1 MNSIRKLLVPVSMA
15 IGLLW
20 ILAIPAAAQ
29 NHAIAGKVTDEKG
42 QPVADAQITIQQ
54 TDVVRSITTKTNK
67 KGEYQYL
74 LGMQAGMYRVVVR
87 KAGYE
92 PQYQEHIRPA
102 LGETAQ
108 VDFKLEPGK
117 DHKLPFEM
125 TAAEQEQLKAENA
138 QIGKTKQFSAEAKAH
153 FEQGVQLSNQ
163 EKYAEAVDEF
173 NKALEK
179 DAKQFAIFDHLAD
192 AYSKMGK
199 NDEALAAYEKAIA
212 LDPNNVELLTNMGI
226 VLNKMGKVPES
237 QEAFKKAAALG
248 AASDPASAAQ
258 SFYNLGV
265 TMFNSNHV
273 DDAVDS
279 FKKAIAADP
288 TFAEAYFQMGICLSA
303 KTETMPA
310 AIEAMK
316 KYIEIGKKPDQIE
329 VAKQMITAMGGK

>member
-54 TDVVRSITTKTNK
+54 TDVVRSVTTKTNK

-125 TAAEQEQLKAENA
+125 TAAELEQFKAENA
-138 QIGKTKQFSAEAKAH
+138 QIGKTKQFSAEVKAH
-153 FEQGVQLSNQ
+153 FDQGVLLSDQ
-163 EKYAEAVDEF
+163 GKYAEAVDEF

-179 DAKQFAIFDHLAD
+179 DSKQPGILARLGD
-192 AYSKMGK
+192 ADSKMGK
-199 NDEALAAYEKAIA
+199 NEDALAAYEKAVA
-212 LDPNNVELLTNMGI
+212 LEPTNAELLINMG
-226 VLNKMGKVPES
+226 VLLNKMGKVAES
-237 QEAFKKAAALG
+237 QEAFKKAAA
-248 AASDPASAAQ
+248 ANPSSSAQ
-258 SFYNLGV
+258 SFYDLGV
-265 TMFNSNHV
+265 TMFNSGHT
-273 DDAVDS
+273 DEAVDS

-288 TFAEAYFQMGICLSA
+288 NSAEAYFQLGICLSA

-316 KYIEIGKKPDQIE
+316 KYIEIGKKPDQID
-329 VAKQMITAMGGK
+329 VAKLLIKEMGGK

>member
-54 TDVVRSITTKTNK
+54 TDVVRSVTTKTNK

-125 TAAEQEQLKAENA
+125 TAAELEQFKAENA
-138 QIGKTKQFSAEAKAH
+138 QIGKTKQFSAEVKAH
-153 FEQGVQLSNQ
+153 FDQGVLLSDQ
-163 EKYAEAVDEF
+163 GKYAEAVDEF

-179 DAKQFAIFDHLAD
+179 DSKQPGILARLGD
-192 AYSKMGK
+192 ADSKMGK
-199 NDEALAAYEKAIA
+199 NEDALAAYEKAVA
-212 LDPNNVELLTNMGI
+212 LDPTNAELLINMG
-226 VLNKMGKVPES
+226 VLLNKMGKVAES
-237 QEAFKKAAALG
+237 QEAFKKAAA
-248 AASDPASAAQ
+248 ANPSSSAQ
-258 SFYNLGV
+258 SFYDLGV
-265 TMFNSNHV
+265 TMFNSGHT
-273 DDAVDS
+273 DEAVDS

-288 TFAEAYFQMGICLSA
+288 NSAEAYFQLGICLSA

-316 KYIEIGKKPDQIE
+316 KYIEIGKKPDQID
-329 VAKQMITAMGGK
+329 VAKQLIKEMGGK

>member
-54 TDVVRSITTKTNK
+54 TDVVRSVTTKTNK

-125 TAAEQEQLKAENA
+125 TAAELEQFKAENA
-138 QIGKTKQFSAEAKAH
+138 QIGKTKQFSAEVKAH
-153 FEQGVQLSNQ
+153 FDQGVLLSDQ
-163 EKYAEAVDEF
+163 GKYAEAVDEF

-179 DAKQFAIFDHLAD
+179 DSKQPGILARLGD
-192 AYSKMGK
+192 ADSKMGK
-199 NDEALAAYEKAIA
+199 NEDALAAYEKAVA
-212 LDPNNVELLTNMGI
+212 LEPTNAELLINMG
-226 VLNKMGKVPES
+226 VLLNKMGKVAES
-237 QEAFKKAAALG
+237 QEAFKKAAA
-248 AASDPASAAQ
+248 ANPSSSAQ
-258 SFYNLGV
+258 SFYDLGV
-265 TMFNSNHV
+265 TMFNSGHT
-273 DDAVDS
+273 DEAVDS

-288 TFAEAYFQMGICLSA
+288 NFAEAYFQLGICLSA

-316 KYIEIGKKPDQIE
+316 KYIEIGKKPDQID
-329 VAKQMITAMGGK
+329 VAKQLIKEMGGK

>member
-54 TDVVRSITTKTNK
+54 TDVVRSVTTKTSK

-74 LGMQAGMYRVVVR
+74 LGMQAGIYRVVVR

-92 PQYQEHIRPA
+92 PQYQEHIRPG

-108 VDFKLEPGK
+108 VDFKLEPGT

-125 TAAEQEQLKAENA
+125 TAAEKEQLKAESQ
-138 QIGKTKQFSAEAKAH
+138 QIVKAKQFSAEVQAH
-153 FEQGVQLSNQ
+153 FDQGKMLSDQ
-163 EKYAEAVDEF
+163 GKYAEAVDEF

-179 DAKQFAIFDHLAD
+179 DARQPGILDRLAD

-199 NDEALAAYEKAIA
+199 NDEALAAYEKAVA
-212 LDPNNVELLTNMGI
+212 LDPNNAELLTNMGI
-226 VLNKMGKVPES
+226 VLNKLGKVSES
-237 QEAFKKAAALG
+237 QEAFKKAAAVG
-248 AASDPASAAQ
+248 AVSNPAAAAQ

-265 TMFNSNHV
+265 TMFNSNHT
-273 DDAVDS
+273 DEAVDS
-279 FKKAIAADP
+279 FKKAITADP

-303 KTETMPA
+303 KPETMPA
-310 AIEAMK
+310 AIEALK
-316 KYIEIGKKPDQIE
+316 KYIEIGKKPDQVE
-329 VAKQMITAMGGK
+329 VAKQLITAMQGK